1 MKRSNIKLGIFTSLR
16 KVRSIYAKNYH
27 DQFMLAIWPTPPK
40 KEFIVFN
47 RTLLTEFKTKI
58 LNDHEK
64 RKYKVSPACL
74 DFLRMIVVLV
84 IAPEIDTQK
93 KKNQYFATKDQKGT

>member
-1 MKRSNIKLGIFTSLR
+1 
-16 KVRSIYAKNYH
+16 
-27 DQFMLAIWPTPPK
+27 MLAIWPTPPK

-84 IAPEIDTQK
+84 IAPEIDNKKVDLPKKRKINILPQK
-93 KKNQYFATKDQKGT
+93 TKKEHNLQAY